1 MTSGTTMSDRP
12 GVKNNQTKSKAKA
25 PVPAKPK
32 EPNAPKNR
40 SAVNVV
46 ATGADDMDAA
56 IARTL
61 TRPEIGA
68 AAVIE
73 AWAKDTHD
81 VNALAA
87 ELAGQVQA
95 VNAGQL
101 GRAEGIL
108 ISQAHTLDAI
118 FVNLMRRAMN
128 QTTMPHWDAYMRMGM
143 KAQSQ
148 CRATLQALADLKNPP
163 VFAKQANIA
172 NGPQQVNNGVPHAPP
187 APARAHEENGAE
199 PNKLLE
205 DTRSGSTYLD
215 LGATPATAR
224 GHPALEAVGAILR
237 AEDRRGQIH
246 GEPQCLEGR
255 DAADAAS
262 AKPSS

>member
-1 MTSGTTMSDRP
+1 M
-12 GVKNNQTKSKAKA
+12 KNNQAEPKAL
-25 PVPAKPK
+25 VPRTAK
-32 EPNAPKNR
+32 EPKNR
-40 SAVNVV
+40 SAVNVE
-46 ATGADDMDAA
+46 ANGLGDMDAA

-73 AWAKDTHD
+73 AWQKDTHD

-87 ELAGQVQA
+87 ELAVQVQA
-95 VNAGQL
+95 VNEGQL

-108 ISQAHTLDAI
+108 ISQAHTLDAL

-128 QTTMPHWDAYMRMGM
+128 QVTMSHWDAYMRMGL

-172 NGPQQVNNGVPHAPP
+172 NGPQQVNNGFPHASR
-187 APARAHEENGAE
+187 APARAPEETGIE
-199 PNKLLE
+199 QTKLLE
-205 DTRSGSTYLD
+205 ESNGGTTLD
-215 LGATPATAR
+215 AGAAATATR
-224 GHPALEAVGAILR
+224 GNQPVEAVGAVQR
-237 AEDRRGQIH
+237 PQNGRRQGQ
-246 GEPQCLEGR
+246 R
-255 DAADAAS
+255 
-262 AKPSS
+262 KP